1 MVMYW
6 TTQAE
11 YLLRIVVAGLCGA
24 LLGYERKSRLKEAGV
39 RTHFIVALA
48 SALMMIVSKYGFWDM
63 VGFENVKFDPA
74 RVASG
79 IVSGVG
85 FIGAGLI
92 FVRKQAVNG
101 ITTASGIWATVG
113 IGMALGS
120 GLYFLGVSSTLLV
133 LLAQFVLHHNRVFLK
148 LPSSD
153 QICIVMENNEQNI
166 AKLQKAM
173 EDAGIK
179 IMSIKIEQT
188 PSGDISVDMLIK
200 APAKFNNNEIIN
212 LFKSNKAIKSINM

>member
-1 MVMYW
+1 MNDYW
-6 TTQAE
+6 MTQAE

-24 LLGYERKSRLKEAGV
+24 LIGYERKSRLKEAGV

-63 VGFENVKFDPA
+63 MGFENVKFDPA

-79 IVSGVG
+79 IVSGAG

-92 FVRKQAVNG
+92 YVRKQAVNG
-101 ITTASGIWATVG
+101 ITTAAGIWATVG

-120 GLYFLGVSSTLLV
+120 GLYFLGVCGALLV

-153 QICIVMENNEQNI
+153 QVCIVMENNEGAI
-166 AKLQKAM
+166 EKLQKDMA
-173 EDAGIK
+173 DAGIK
-179 IMSIKIEQT
+179 IMSMRIEQVQ
-188 PSGDISVDMLIK
+188 SDNISFDMLIK
-200 APAKFNNNEIIN
+200 TPAKFDNSKIIA
-212 LFKSNKAIKSINM
+212 LFSENKAIKSINL

>member
-1 MVMYW
+1 MNDYW
-6 TTQAE
+6 ITQAE

-24 LLGYERKSRLKEAGV
+24 LIGYERKSRLKEAGV

-63 VGFENVKFDPA
+63 MGFESVKFDPA

-79 IVSGVG
+79 IVSGAG

-92 FVRKQAVNG
+92 YVRKQAVNG
-101 ITTASGIWATVG
+101 ITTAAGIWATVG

-120 GLYFLGVSSTLLV
+120 GLYFLGVCGALLV

-153 QICIVMENNEQNI
+153 QVCIVMENNEGAI
-166 AKLQKAM
+166 EKLQKDMA
-173 EDAGIK
+173 DAGIK
-179 IMSIKIEQT
+179 IMSMRIEQVQ
-188 PSGDISVDMLIK
+188 SDNISFDMLIK
-200 APAKFNNNEIIN
+200 TPAKFDNSKIIA
-212 LFKSNKAIKSINM
+212 LFSENKAIKSINL